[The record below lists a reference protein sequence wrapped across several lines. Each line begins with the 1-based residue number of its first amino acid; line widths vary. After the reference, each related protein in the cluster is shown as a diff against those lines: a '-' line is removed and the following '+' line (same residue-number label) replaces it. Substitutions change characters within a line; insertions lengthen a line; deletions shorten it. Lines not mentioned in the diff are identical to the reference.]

1 MSLAYFH
8 RQKRLGRKDMHTLYD
23 IEFEKLS
30 KLSISELQRMVK
42 DGKVSDELRDKA
54 FEVLM
59 KKLDPQDRDTVE
71 V

>member
-1 MSLAYFH
+1 
-8 RQKRLGRKDMHTLYD
+8 
-23 IEFEKLS
+23 
-30 KLSISELQRMVK
+30 MVK